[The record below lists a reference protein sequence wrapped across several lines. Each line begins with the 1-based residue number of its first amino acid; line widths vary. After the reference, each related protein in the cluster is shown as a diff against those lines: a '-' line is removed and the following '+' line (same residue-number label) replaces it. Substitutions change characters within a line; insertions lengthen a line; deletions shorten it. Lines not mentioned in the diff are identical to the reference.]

1 MDSRFDPIKVVAK
14 SISDITISILDYV
27 DSNPG
32 IDGISILNQMC
43 ETYPN
48 LSDREY
54 FNDDV
59 FFILDVLVDNGH
71 LYFDFQEDSW
81 YVVSN
86 NPETC

>member
-1 MDSRFDPIKVVAK
+1 MDSSLDPIKVVAK
-14 SISDITISILDYV
+14 SIADITTSILDYV

-43 ETYPN
+43 STYPS
-48 LSDREY
+48 LSDRAY
-54 FNDDV
+54 FNDDI
-59 FFILDVLVDNGH
+59 FFILDVLVDKGH

-81 YVVSN
+81 YVIAN